1 MTMAEAA
8 LAESP
13 RPAFRWWGERVR
25 IVIAPVRWA
34 PQAGSRP
41 DAAAPGTSAR
51 EAAA

>member
-1 MTMAEAA
+1 MAEAT

-25 IVIAPVRWA
+25 IVIAPARWA
-34 PQAGSRP
+34 PSRP
-41 DAAAPGTSAR
+41 DAAAPGATTQ

>member
-1 MTMAEAA
+1 MAEAT

-34 PQAGSRP
+34 PQVSRP
-41 DAAAPGTSAR
+41 DAAASATTQ
-51 EAAA
+51 EAA